1 MNLLSDEAVEALP
14 GLIAGFVLAAIVTL
28 LVTPIVRRY
37 ATRLGVVDRPEAR
50 RVHKRIVARGGGIA
64 IGFAFISMSAL
75 MLALNQ
81 IAGLHFVDEP
91 AKVGLRQVAA
101 LLGGAALALGI
112 GFLDDKY
119 QLRARWQFLG
129 QFALAGLAVALGMVV
144 TLLNVPYASNGTF
157 QLDDAL
163 AAVVTFIWIVGMI
176 NSMNFIDGLDGLSSG
191 IALIAALTLGV
202 ISLGVGTNT
211 IEPYVAL
218 YCFILAG
225 ALAGFLRWNFH
236 PAKIFS
242 GTSGIMFVGYTL
254 AVLSILG
261 AGKIAVALLVLGVPI
276 IDTLWTVIRRI
287 AAGRSPFAPDR
298 GHIHHR
304 LLDLGLSH
312 RDTVLVIYGVCIVLA
327 VMSLGLS
334 GTGQLYAFLG
344 LVVLFGLALF
354 VIERL
359 GGGAAAIEESLEASS
374 YGNGDGDSSA
384 G

>member
-64 IGFAFISMSAL
+64 IGFAFISVSAL

-81 IAGLHFVDEP
+81 IAGLHFVDES
-91 AKVGLRQVAA
+91 KVGLRQVAA

-312 RDTVLVIYGVCIVLA
+312 RDTVLVIYGVCLVLA
-327 VMSLGLS
+327 IMSLGLS

-344 LVVLFGLALF
+344 LVVLFGLVLF

-359 GGGAAAIEESLEASS
+359 GGGAAAIEESLEAST